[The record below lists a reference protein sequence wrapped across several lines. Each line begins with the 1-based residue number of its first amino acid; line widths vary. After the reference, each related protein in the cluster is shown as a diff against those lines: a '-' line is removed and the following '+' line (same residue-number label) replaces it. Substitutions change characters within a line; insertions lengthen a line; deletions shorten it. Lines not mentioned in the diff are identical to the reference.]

1 MTRLFTLLIFTSF
14 FLNLVSCS
22 KFKSVKATPKSDTS
36 EAELFVEAGD
46 GEEDLLNE
54 DDPAKE
60 IEENLLEEEPL
71 LKEEMV
77 QEKPMIRDD
86 GMGKQDMVSQYQIK
100 KGDTLMIISY
110 KLYGHH
116 KQWKNLLAQNR
127 GVIKN
132 YRSLSA
138 GTMLSFN
145 PPSVPP
151 TIPGGLP
158 YLIKMGDSLSL
169 IAGKVYGDIMKWK
182 PIHQNNSR
190 EITNPNLIFAGF
202 TIYYP
207 EKDQQIISQ
216 N

>member
-1 MTRLFTLLIFTSF
+1 MTRLFTLVIFTSF

-22 KFKSVKATPKSDTS
+22 KFKRVKPTEKAETS

-46 GEEDLLNE
+46 GESDLLKE
-54 DDPAKE
+54 DDPTKE

-86 GMGKQDMVSQYQIK
+86 GMGKQDMVSQYQVK
-100 KGDTLMIISY
+100 KGDTLMLISY

-116 KQWKNLLAQNR
+116 GEWKNLLNQNR
-127 GVIKN
+127 GAIKN

-138 GTMLSFN
+138 GTLLSFN

-151 TIPGGLP
+151 MTPGGLP

-169 IAGKVYGDIMKWK
+169 IAGKVYGNVMKWR
-182 PIHQNNSR
+182 PIHENNSR

-207 EKDQQIISQ
+207 EKSSLMVSQ